1 MNYKEYLTATLSRFN
16 LSDADID
23 LIIINQGLEGGELD
37 VKTAKMAIFKEFSL
51 ILPLANISE
60 GGFSISWNIDALKM
74 WYSQLANELEEVDLL
89 NVKSD
94 TVQDMSY
101 LH

>member
-1 MNYKEYLTATLSRFN
+1 MNYKEYLAATLSRFN

-74 WYSQLANELEEVDLL
+74 WYSQLANDLGEVDLL

>member
-1 MNYKEYLTATLSRFN
+1 MTYKEYLTATLSRFN

>member
-60 GGFSISWNIDALKM
+60 GGLSISWNIDALKM
-74 WYSQLANELEEVDLL
+74 WYSQLANELGEVDLL

>member
-16 LSDADID
+16 LSETDID
-23 LIIINQGLEGGELD
+23 LIIINQGLEDGEVD

-51 ILPLANISE
+51 VLPLANISE
-60 GGFSISWNIDALKM
+60 GGFSISWNFEALKM
-74 WYSQLANELEEVDLL
+74 WYSQLAHELGEVDLL
-89 NVKSD
+89 NVKRD
-94 TVQDMSY
+94 TVQDMSF

>member
-23 LIIINQGLEGGELD
+23 LIIINQGLEGDELD

-60 GGFSISWNIDALKM
+60 GGLSISWNIDALKM
-74 WYSQLANELEEVDLL
+74 WYSQLANELGEVDLL